1 MRTMVGLRFYNMDM
15 VQYTKKAITILDQ
28 IQNLEDKGLKFFDVE
43 LAKDYMLSVG
53 YFRLDS
59 YFHTFMDS
67 GMEQFIPNTT
77 FETIIYHYRFD
88 CELRSL
94 IFAAIQDIEIAIRTR
109 VVYFFSL
116 ANGPFWY
123 AERKNFKDRIIF
135 FNNLSLIIKEVNR
148 SKEDFILDHFEKYDF
163 PNLPPAWKA
172 LETVTIGS
180 LASLYKECTDV
191 ISKKNVARSFN
202 IPKYTYLESWLESM
216 RILRN
221 ACAHHA
227 RLWNKRI
234 QIPSIPDYL
243 PLSWIRNKSSRPE
256 KIYSHLC
263 YIAYIQQ
270 TLRVASPLKKQLKDL
285 LNRYPAICT
294 YSMGFTPNWEQEAL
308 WL

>member
-1 MRTMVGLRFYNMDM
+1 M
-15 VQYTKKAITILDQ
+15 VQYTKETITILDQ
-28 IQNLEDKGLKFFDVE
+28 IQSLEDKGLKFFDVE

-67 GMEQFIPNTT
+67 GTEQFIPNTT

-109 VVYFFSL
+109 IVYFFSL

-123 AERKNFKDRIIF
+123 AERRNFKDRIIF
-135 FNNLSLIIKEVNR
+135 FNNLSLITKEVNR

-180 LASLYKECTDV
+180 LASLYRMYRCYFQEECSE
-191 ISKKNVARSFN
+191 IF
-202 IPKYTYLESWLESM
+202 
-216 RILRN
+216 
-221 ACAHHA
+221 
-227 RLWNKRI
+227 
-234 QIPSIPDYL
+234 
-243 PLSWIRNKSSRPE
+243 
-256 KIYSHLC
+256 
-263 YIAYIQQ
+263 
-270 TLRVASPLKKQLKDL
+270 
-285 LNRYPAICT
+285 
-294 YSMGFTPNWEQEAL
+294 
-308 WL
+308 